1 MYLEEIIADIKLEND
16 KFECKARLNR
26 NDIVGWLKTRV
37 LRVKNAAVRHSY
49 IGKIYE
55 QATLRI

>member
-26 NDIVGWLKTRV
+26 NDIVGWLKTDWKYPRPV
-37 LRVKNAAVRHSY
+37 VFTGERK
-49 IGKIYE
+49 
-55 QATLRI
+55 

>member
-37 LRVKNAAVRHSY
+37 LRVKMRSTIFLHVFIFFQEIRH
-49 IGKIYE
+49 I
-55 QATLRI
+55 

>member
-1 MYLEEIIADIKLEND
+1 MYLEEIIVDIKLEND

-26 NDIVGWLKTRV
+26 NDIVGGLKTRV
-37 LRVKNAAVRHSY
+37 LRVKMHSTIFLHRIKY
-49 IGKIYE
+49 MK

>member
-37 LRVKNAAVRHSY
+37 LRVKMRST
-49 IGKIYE
+49 IF
-55 QATLRI
+55 

>member
-26 NDIVGWLKTRV
+26 NDIIDESLK
-37 LRVKNAAVRHSY
+37 
-49 IGKIYE
+49 
-55 QATLRI
+55 RIS

>member
-26 NDIVGWLKTRV
+26 NDIVGWLKTSIKS
-37 LRVKNAAVRHSY
+37 KNAQYDILTSD
-49 IGKIYE
+49 KIYTK